1 MTKDTNDQDTMKA
14 AVASNFGLPD
24 DVLVVVETRA
34 KPSLSSDTDKLLI
47 RVHAVSLSP
56 SDYRTL
62 LGQKTIVAN
71 PSLPYIPGGDV
82 SGVVQAPVPTSLQ
95 EEYKVGDR
103 VMATWNIYGQGGL
116 AQYTLV
122 DPKYTIKLPAAL
134 TFVEGAAL
142 ANSAA
147 HAYKALELAGSVSGQ
162 RVLVLGGSGGV
173 GSTIVQLLRNNGASY
188 IAATSTDETL
198 LQEIAQVD
206 RVIHYKRE
214 NWWQIAEFQQNP
226 FDLVIDCAQGRQAWY
241 KCGSVVKGKKD
252 GGRWVAVI
260 MQDWHIDGQHWYQLV
275 SLLLPPLGRHLVNFA
290 RRSTPEYRIYLE
302 SIDANKMEPVVNM
315 AANKEFKVVID
326 SRGPFPF
333 TTQGVRDAFNLHI
346 ARGGHGKI
354 VIEID

>member
-1 MTKDTNDQDTMKA
+1 MKA
-14 AVASNFGLPD
+14 AVASQFGSPD
-24 DVLVVVETRA
+24 DVISVVDNHA
-34 KPSLSSDTDKLLI
+34 KLPPSDDRLLI

-71 PSLPYIPGGDV
+71 PSFPYIPGGDV
-82 SGVVQAPVPTSLQ
+82 SGVVEQIPDSLKD
-95 EEYKVGDR
+95 EYEAGDR
-103 VMATWNIYGQGGL
+103 VAATWNMYGQGGL
-116 AQYTLV
+116 AEYMLV
-122 DPKYTIKLPAAL
+122 DPKYTTKLPSSL
-134 TFVEGAAL
+134 SFVEGAAL

-147 HAYKALELAGSVSGQ
+147 HALKVVQQAGPVEGQ

-173 GSTIVQLLRNNGASY
+173 GSTVVQLLRNEGASY

-198 LQEIAQVD
+198 LKTLKVD
-206 RVIHYKRE
+206 RVINYKKE
-214 NWWQIAEFQQNP
+214 QWWEISDFRQNP
-226 FDLVIDCAQGRQAWY
+226 FDVVIDCAEGRQAWH

-260 MQDWHIDGQHWYQLV
+260 MQDWHIDGKHFYQMIPF
-275 SLLLPPLGRHLVNFA
+275 LLPPLGRSLMNVF

-302 SIDANKMEPVVNM
+302 TIDREKMEPVVDM
-315 AANKEFKVVID
+315 AARKEFKVVVD
-326 SRGPFPF
+326 QRGPFPF
-333 TTQGVRDAFNLHI
+333 TTEGVRDAFNLHI

>member
-1 MTKDTNDQDTMKA
+1 MKA
-14 AVASNFGLPD
+14 AIASNFGSPD
-24 DVLVVVETRA
+24 DVLVVVDA
-34 KPSLSSDTDKLLI
+34 HPKPKLKDDTGDKLLI

-71 PSLPYIPGGDV
+71 PSFPYIPGGDV
-82 SGVVQAPVPTSLQ
+82 SGIVQAPVPSSLQ
-95 EEYKVGDR
+95 DEYKVGDR
-103 VMATWNIYGQGGL
+103 VVATWNMYGTGGL

-122 DPKYTIKLPAAL
+122 DVKYTVKLPPSL

-147 HAYKALELAGSVSGQ
+147 HALKVVELAGSVSGQ

-173 GSTIVQLLRNNGASY
+173 GSTVVQLLRTNGASF
-188 IAATSTDETL
+188 IAATSTDEPL
-198 LQEIAQVD
+198 LKEIAYVD
-206 RVIHYKRE
+206 RVIDYKRE
-214 NWWQIAEFQQNP
+214 HWWQMPEFQQNP
-226 FDLVIDCAQGRQAWY
+226 FDVVIDCAEGRQGWY

-260 MQDWHIDGQHWYQLV
+260 MQDWHIDGQHFYQLL
-275 SLLLPPLGRHLVNFA
+275 SLLLPPLGRTLLNFT

-302 SIDANKMEPVVNM
+302 TIDAKKMEPAVTM
-315 AANKEFKVVID
+315 AANQELKVVID
-326 SRGPFPF
+326 PRGPFPF

-354 VIEID
+354 VIEIN